1 MKMKHGMDYG
11 MKYGSSKKMS
21 HSSGKKEMPMKYD
34 SSKKD
39 MSYSRKMKTGGK
51 KK

>member
-11 MKYGSSKKMS
+11 MKSGSSKKMS
-21 HSSGKKEMPMKYD
+21 GGKKEMPMKYD

-39 MSYSRKMKTGGK
+39 MSYSRKMKAGGK